1 VKEAYNLGIVDYM
14 LKPVIIDEL
23 RLVLEKANSMLKK
36 KAHNKVIQRS
46 QASILIKTILE
57 NKLNKLITADET
69 SKPDTMELFSEL
81 KVYFPHQFFAVAIV
95 SEVRSCSSEFEKTK
109 QNERLVTALVEI
121 YRTTD
126 VILHGIVNSKD
137 QLVLVF
143 NFSDKTS
150 LNYIKQVIRTH
161 KSFRDNDAQFIVS
174 LSGAG
179 HGLKDVTNCYNHA
192 LKAYSYRI
200 IYNIDGFVEYA
211 DLSNIDK
218 QMSTE
223 SKEKLQTFQDRIQ
236 MYFTAGKIFDISN
249 MIDDI
254 FSKEKLK
261 AKSIECIEYLFHSIV
276 HIMDSARL
284 LHGMRIE
291 PVEYVDFHLFNDLS
305 DLRIYLKAMSH
316 RILAQMREHD
326 HSRSLSEMAKNYIQ
340 LNFSKDI
347 DMTMVANQASV
358 SYSYFS

>member
-1 VKEAYNLGIVDYM
+1 MLKVYDLLLVDDEELICKGLMSMIQRLDNKEVRSLEYTTDSLEALEIIEKQKPDIVITDIKMPNISGLDLIERSSRDILYIVLSGYDDFHYVKEAYNLGIVDYM

-143 NFSDKTS
+143 NLDRKSTR
-150 LNYIKQVIRTH
+150 LN
-161 KSFRDNDAQFIVS
+161 S
-174 LSGAG
+174 
-179 HGLKDVTNCYNHA
+179 
-192 LKAYSYRI
+192 
-200 IYNIDGFVEYA
+200 
-211 DLSNIDK
+211 
-218 QMSTE
+218 
-223 SKEKLQTFQDRIQ
+223 
-236 MYFTAGKIFDISN
+236 
-249 MIDDI
+249 
-254 FSKEKLK
+254 
-261 AKSIECIEYLFHSIV
+261 
-276 HIMDSARL
+276 
-284 LHGMRIE
+284 
-291 PVEYVDFHLFNDLS
+291 
-305 DLRIYLKAMSH
+305 SH
-316 RILAQMREHD
+316 H
-326 HSRSLSEMAKNYIQ
+326 
-340 LNFSKDI
+340 
-347 DMTMVANQASV
+347 
-358 SYSYFS
+358 